1 MYLKRAGVSVG
12 HGWLHGPTVHTSGLS
27 PSTSGWCFPAWWLSG
42 LPLKEARR
50 PLTPQDFCVIFPATL
65 VEKESLFYHL
75 FHHTPKLG
83 LKGRDQ
89 VPCLSWASLRSLG
102 LWRSCWPGP
111 FRCLPGAGVESAL
124 QNSAMGSLGWWGS
137 LGNTKVLFSEKRWM
151 HAGQAKTRQGKM
163 Q

>member
-1 MYLKRAGVSVG
+1 MAGSMAQQCTQVVFLPPPQGVAFLPGGSR
-12 HGWLHGPTVHTSGLS
+12 TF
-27 PSTSGWCFPAWWLSG
+27 PS
-42 LPLKEARR
+42 RR
-50 PLTPQDFCVIFPATL
+50 PVSPQDFCVIFPATL
-65 VEKESLFYHL
+65 VEKESPFYHL

-83 LKGRDQ
+83 LKGLDQ

-102 LWRSCWPGP
+102 LWRSGWPGP

-124 QNSAMGSLGWWGS
+124 QNSVMGSLGWWGS
-137 LGNTKVLFSEKRWM
+137 LGNTKVLFSEKRWV